1 MMNYYELQGGDSVP
15 QIGLGTYDL
24 KEESI
29 LNGLE
34 AGYRLLDTAWQY
46 KNEQEVGKAVKK
58 SGIKREEIFIT
69 TKIWTDFVRSGG
81 IENAL
86 YESLNNLEMDYVDL
100 LLIHWP
106 ATGYESAWEK
116 MIALREKGLVKNVGV
131 SNFTSQMI
139 ENIAKSGIL
148 PVINQIES
156 HPYFRNDE
164 IISFCKGKGIMPQ
177 AWCPLGGSYSDLKN
191 DALFEE
197 LSEKYSK
204 SPAQII
210 LRWHIQRDMLII
222 PRTKNKERLKDNM
235 NIFDFELSNEDVE
248 KINSLD
254 TGRRMGADPEN
265 FSF

>member
-1 MMNYYELQGGDSVP
+1 MNYFDVSETVRIP
-15 QIGLGTYDL
+15 QIGLGTFDL

-46 KNEQEVGKAVKK
+46 KNEQEVGKAIKK
-58 SGIKREEIFIT
+58 SGINREELFVT
-69 TKIWTDFVRSGG
+69 TKIWTDFIRSGE
-81 IENAL
+81 IEKAL
-86 YESLNNLEMDYVDL
+86 HESLENLTLDYIDL

-116 MIALREKGLVKNVGV
+116 MIELREKGLVKNIGV
-131 SNFTSQMI
+131 SNFTAQMI
-139 ENIAKSGIL
+139 ANISVSGVL

-156 HPYFRNDE
+156 HPYFQNDE
-164 IISFCKGKGIMPQ
+164 VIDFCKERNIMPQ
-177 AWCPLGGSYSDLKN
+177 AWCPLGGSYSNLKN
-191 DALFEE
+191 NALFEE

-210 LRWHIQRDMLII
+210 LRWHIQRNMLII
-222 PRTKNKERLKDNM
+222 PRTQNKERLRDNM
-235 NIFDFELSNEDVE
+235 DIFDFELSSEDVK
-248 KINSLD
+248 KINSLN

-265 FSF
+265 FNF

>member
-1 MMNYYELQGGDSVP
+1 MNYFDLSENVRIP

-46 KNEQEVGKAVKK
+46 RNECEVGKAIKH
-58 SGIKREEIFIT
+58 SGLKREEIFVT
-69 TKIWTDFVRSGG
+69 TKIWTDFVRNGE
-81 IENAL
+81 IEKSL
-86 YESLNNLEMDYVDL
+86 YESLENLELDYVDL

-106 ATGYESAWEK
+106 TIGYESAWEK
-116 MIALREKGLVKNVGV
+116 MIGLRDSGLIKNIGV
-131 SNFTSQMI
+131 SNFTEQMI
-139 ENIAKSGIL
+139 ENISRSGVM
-148 PVINQIES
+148 PAINQIES

-164 IISFCKGKGIMPQ
+164 VIMFCKGKHIMPQ

-191 DALFEE
+191 NALFEKM
-197 LSEKYSK
+197 SEKYAK
-204 SPAQII
+204 TPAQII
-210 LRWHIQRDMLII
+210 LRWHIQRNVLII
-222 PRTKNKERLKDNM
+222 PRTKNKLRLRDNM
-235 NIFDFELSNEDVE
+235 NVFDFELMDEDVE

-265 FSF
+265 FNF